1 MTGPAAL
8 GDEPCALPDL
18 ARRPRTGDGV
28 FAGGDAAPGRE
39 SVSKLISGSSAWVDA
54 WLLSG
59 LEGFTSVEEVDLV
72 LLDRAGGVVFRVRAD
87 LVLLGR
93 LEGTIIWKA
102 VGPELPDPTEGFAP
116 RLGRAVGGL
125 GLLEGLVLVSGV
137 NLTLFRDCEERG
149 AGPAGLGSGLGAGLR

>member
-72 LLDRAGGVVFRVRAD
+72 LLDRAGGVV
-87 LVLLGR
+87 LR

-102 VGPELPDPTEGFAP
+102 VGPELPDPTEGFTP
-116 RLGRAVGGL
+116 RLGRAAGGL
-125 GLLEGLVLVSGV
+125 GLLEVLVLVSGV